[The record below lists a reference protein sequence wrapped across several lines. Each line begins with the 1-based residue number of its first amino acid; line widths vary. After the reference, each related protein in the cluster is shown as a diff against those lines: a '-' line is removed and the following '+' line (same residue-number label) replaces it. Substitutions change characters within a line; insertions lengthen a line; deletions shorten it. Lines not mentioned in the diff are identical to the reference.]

1 MTDQKQRSFFRFA
14 QIDVFGAIVLCF
26 VGTDLKQHERQF
38 ASFMSKFRGK
48 RKPKYYWSLFRD
60 FKEKA
65 PEIVPPDADGAVI
78 APGSDPA
85 VPIIYVRE
93 YKPEILVHE
102 IVHAVADIMRT
113 YGLEDGEHSEVRAYM
128 TDYLFQKFTEG
139 IAV

>member
-1 MTDQKQRSFFRFA
+1 VKKPKQKSFFRFA

-26 VGTDLKQHERQF
+26 VGTDLKRHERQF

-48 RKPKYYWSLFRD
+48 RKPEYYWSLFRD

-65 PEIVPPDADGAVI
+65 PEIVPPDAEGAVI